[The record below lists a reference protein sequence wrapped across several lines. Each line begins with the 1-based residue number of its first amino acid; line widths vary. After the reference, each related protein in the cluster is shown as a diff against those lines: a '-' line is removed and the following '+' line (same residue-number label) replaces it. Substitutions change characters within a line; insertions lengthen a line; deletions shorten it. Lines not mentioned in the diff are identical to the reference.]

1 MLSHARVVPFLATTD
16 GARARAFYEGVLGLR
31 VLSDDD
37 FAVVV
42 QSGASTIRIAK
53 VKEKARA
60 PYTVLGWEVNDAH
73 AAVAELGKRGVTF
86 ARYEPLE
93 QDDAGVWVAPGGAR
107 VAWFEDPD
115 GNVLSVSSMPGVV
128 VSAPAG
134 AAAGAA
140 VYAGGTASTSSGAGY
155 HHALCPRCA
164 KPLVWMTTRRFG
176 AHVCLK
182 CQGMWVERRTWEH
195 VVRLTE
201 QTGRAGVPQP
211 PARTLER
218 GSPAVACLVCGATC
232 ERLLS
237 WAGAVEVDICRPHG
251 LWFDRDE
258 LHAVLE
264 DIARTTSGLKSA
276 AQQGGTELTPAQAVD
291 VGVGEGMVEVGRGG
305 GAPGTA
311 PAASGDAPGAAPSV
325 SVVPSDAPRSAL
337 DALEAALDAD
347 ATVPGAPAL
356 DTVQDSGAAAGSS
369 SKSDEKG

>member
-16 GARARAFYEGVLGLR
+16 GKRARAFYEGVLGLP

-53 VKEKARA
+53 VKEKAKA

-115 GNVLSVSSMPGVV
+115 GNVLSVSSMPGVA
-128 VSAPAG
+128 VSVPTGIAAGVAGYAAVAAQQPAG
-134 AAAGAA
+134 VGH
-140 VYAGGTASTSSGAGY
+140 

-182 CQGMWVERRTWEH
+182 CQGMWVERVTWEH

-201 QTGRAGVPQP
+201 QTGRAGLPQP
-211 PARTLER
+211 PARELQR
-218 GSPAVACLVCGATC
+218 GQPAVACLVCGATC

-264 DIARTTSGLKSA
+264 DIAHTTATVKNRA
-276 AQQGGTELTPAQAVD
+276 AVGGTELSPSQAVD
-291 VGVGEGMVEVGRGG
+291 VGIGEGMVEVGRGG
-305 GAPGTA
+305 GEPSTTPPSLGDEPRTDPDVQPVVSDAHHAGHA
-311 PAASGDAPGAAPSV
+311 EAAAAPVHDSGGGV
-325 SVVPSDAPRSAL
+325 APEGAPTHGSSPRS
-337 DALEAALDAD
+337 
-347 ATVPGAPAL
+347 
-356 DTVQDSGAAAGSS
+356 
-369 SKSDEKG
+369 DENS